1 MIDNTAA
8 LSHRGVKNR
17 AVWKGENDWEKSP
30 LTRPDIQGKQN
41 GGTLAKYL
49 AWKVLNSNLTFL
61 NFQPLLNF
69 LMESLALIKFRKG

>member
-30 LTRPDIQGKQN
+30 LTRPDILGKQN
-41 GGTLAKYL
+41 ESSPVLSGPLPINGIGT
-49 AWKVLNSNLTFL
+49 W
-61 NFQPLLNF
+61 
-69 LMESLALIKFRKG
+69 